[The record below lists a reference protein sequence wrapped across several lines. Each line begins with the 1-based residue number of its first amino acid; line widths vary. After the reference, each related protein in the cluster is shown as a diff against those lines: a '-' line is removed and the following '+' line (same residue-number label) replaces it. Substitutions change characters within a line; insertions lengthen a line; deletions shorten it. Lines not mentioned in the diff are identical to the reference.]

1 MLLNQLKATGFPVD
15 QIPSNLTIPQFFLD
29 NFKHSTRPVRPA
41 QVPCLIDDETGEKV
55 FLDQL
60 RIRTRNLAAAIN
72 SLWNINE
79 GDILSIMSYNH
90 INYAPCVWATHRLG
104 GVVAT
109 ISPMLAVGELV
120 HHLTISRPRLLFVH
134 PQCLDIALQAISIIE
149 LPSSHIILMTNA
161 NTPVDTGLTF
171 RVFDELVVLGSQCAA
186 VVEKPM
192 KAGEAKSRIAF
203 LAPSSGTTGVQK
215 AVAISHYNAISVI
228 IQIATFNRIGEEYA
242 PLSERRFRPGDVCC
256 GFLPLYHIYGLVYNL
271 HFMIYAGM
279 TLVLAPAFH
288 FERFLGSIEKYKI
301 THLTLVPPQAVLF
314 CKHPSVKKFSLS
326 SVRYCIVAAAPLS
339 ATLTEGLLKI
349 FPNVHLGQGYGMTET
364 CGTVSMFPLSQ
375 KVGTL
380 GSGGQL
386 LPGVVAK
393 VVKQDGS
400 LAGVGEVGELYVQ
413 GGQVA
418 LGYYGNERATKETFV
433 DGWLRTGDQV
443 LFNEKGDIFIV
454 ERIKELIKVSS
465 SLRSFY
471 ESNLEHDFVFS
482 HLSLHPASLPFLV
495 LFGFGQVKGLQVP
508 PAELEGHL
516 LMHTSIADAAVI
528 GVPDEYAGELP
539 LAFIVLQPEIAAAV
553 GKDPEVAEE
562 VRTSIFKHVA
572 AAKSR
577 HKWLMGGIVFIDSI
591 PRNASG
597 KILRRLLRKSPLL
610 LQPASPI
617 LIRQNVPD
625 SSISSQE
632 PRILASSASLS
643 ARAKL

>member
-1 MLLNQLKATGFPVD
+1 
-15 QIPSNLTIPQFFLD
+15 
-29 NFKHSTRPVRPA
+29 
-41 QVPCLIDDETGEKV
+41 
-55 FLDQL
+55 
-60 RIRTRNLAAAIN
+60 
-72 SLWNINE
+72 
-79 GDILSIMSYNH
+79 
-90 INYAPCVWATHRLG
+90 
-104 GVVAT
+104 
-109 ISPMLAVGELV
+109 
-120 HHLTISRPRLLFVH
+120 
-134 PQCLDIALQAISIIE
+134 
-149 LPSSHIILMTNA
+149 MTNA

-215 AVAISHYNAISVI
+215 VFSPEPRFGHLTHASV
-228 IQIATFNRIGEEYA
+228 TLGSRY
-242 PLSERRFRPGDVCC
+242 
-256 GFLPLYHIYGLVYNL
+256 LPLQRYKSLLSIALVKNM
-271 HFMIYAGM
+271 HHDQSDVSDPATSVADM